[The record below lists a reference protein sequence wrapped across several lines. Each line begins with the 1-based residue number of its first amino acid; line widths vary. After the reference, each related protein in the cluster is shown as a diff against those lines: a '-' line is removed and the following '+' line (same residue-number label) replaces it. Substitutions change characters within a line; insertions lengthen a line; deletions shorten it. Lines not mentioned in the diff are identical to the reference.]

1 MVLEWELFEQQ
12 VAQVNTP
19 SLTPSLSLSFSL
31 SFFPLPPSLQGLR
44 ELQVD
49 NVEEAMLLLRLGLQH
64 RHVAATRLNYQS
76 SRSHS
81 IYTIKLIKVVD
92 MEHPQHA
99 IVNR

>member
-1 MVLEWELFEQQ
+1 MPL
-12 VAQVNTP
+12 
-19 SLTPSLSLSFSL
+19 SSLSPFFSSAPPPPPPPFSF
-31 SFFPLPPSLQGLR
+31 QGLR
-44 ELQVD
+44 ELEVD

>member
-1 MVLEWELFEQQ
+1 MVEQQ
-12 VAQVNTP
+12 VVVQVNTP
-19 SLTPSLSLSFSL
+19 SSSLFFFLSLL
-31 SFFPLPPSLQGLR
+31 PLPPSPLSSSLQGLR

-92 MEHPQHA
+92 MERPQHA